1 MNRKQR
7 RMNKK
12 ANGKVNGVSKPVQR
26 SPSTV
31 TSAPPSPELI
41 KRFRHGK
48 SLMEKG
54 NKGDLAEATEI
65 FRDIMR
71 EKPDYIPAVE
81 QMAVCAFKLGEYDTA
96 LNFFE
101 TLRKVRPDSKAKW
114 DAYIGCVYGETDQY
128 DKAIELLEGSYD
140 EVPIVQIQ
148 GTLATAYFQMG
159 QFEKG
164 RKYVERALEQ
174 EPDNLLYLNIYASRL
189 HKFESEDDELLQR
202 LLKIRETQSK
212 HLNDDDLCHLHYTL
226 FKAYNELKDYETA
239 FGYAIE
245 GAAYKRKTIDYSPM
259 QMAIFFGAIRKYF
272 SEQFYNSY
280 TPKTQNM
287 SEKPVFILAMP
298 RSGTTLLEQILTA
311 HPKISGIG
319 EDSHL
324 FNIVRKFASIPDYT
338 TDNKFPFGWINDP
351 KRAMAPHQIGDDYL
365 NYIDQK
371 HPDAERVINKAIG
384 TYMQVGYIHL
394 AMPNAK
400 LIHIKR
406 NAMDS
411 CLSTFTQL
419 FAAKAQNYSYNM
431 AELGDRYVQYMKL
444 MEHWLD
450 LFPEKILEVEYEELV
465 KDTEGQARRI
475 LDFVGMEWHDDCLKF
490 YEQKS
495 IVKTA
500 SLEQVRKPIYTSSI
514 NRWMRYGAEIK
525 PLIEA
530 LGDYA
535 PPEAVAYLNGDDA
548 IVSQDGG

>member
-174 EPDNLLYLNIYASRL
+174 EPDNLLYLNIY
-189 HKFESEDDELLQR
+189 E
-202 LLKIRETQSK
+202 
-212 HLNDDDLCHLHYTL
+212 C
-226 FKAYNELKDYETA
+226 
-239 FGYAIE
+239 
-245 GAAYKRKTIDYSPM
+245 
-259 QMAIFFGAIRKYF
+259 
-272 SEQFYNSY
+272 
-280 TPKTQNM
+280 
-287 SEKPVFILAMP
+287 
-298 RSGTTLLEQILTA
+298 
-311 HPKISGIG
+311 
-319 EDSHL
+319 
-324 FNIVRKFASIPDYT
+324 
-338 TDNKFPFGWINDP
+338 
-351 KRAMAPHQIGDDYL
+351 PH
-365 NYIDQK
+365 
-371 HPDAERVINKAIG
+371 R
-384 TYMQVGYIHL
+384 
-394 AMPNAK
+394 
-400 LIHIKR
+400 
-406 NAMDS
+406 
-411 CLSTFTQL
+411 
-419 FAAKAQNYSYNM
+419 
-431 AELGDRYVQYMKL
+431 
-444 MEHWLD
+444 
-450 LFPEKILEVEYEELV
+450 
-465 KDTEGQARRI
+465 
-475 LDFVGMEWHDDCLKF
+475 
-490 YEQKS
+490 
-495 IVKTA
+495 
-500 SLEQVRKPIYTSSI
+500 
-514 NRWMRYGAEIK
+514 
-525 PLIEA
+525 
-530 LGDYA
+530 
-535 PPEAVAYLNGDDA
+535 
-548 IVSQDGG
+548 